1 MVSSLS
7 VRILCSK
14 ESVLV
19 VWLSVLSI
27 ANKINK
33 KGRRY
38 GIMSLMLAVKLIKRL
53 ANASNYFFNEAAI
66 KCYEQQKYVYKQ
78 HIMQLVI

>member
-1 MVSSLS
+1 
-7 VRILCSK
+7 
-14 ESVLV
+14 
-19 VWLSVLSI
+19 
-27 ANKINK
+27 
-33 KGRRY
+33 
-38 GIMSLMLAVKLIKRL
+38 MSLMLAVKLIKRL